1 MFSVIKAESN
11 RIKGKWGVVLKIR
24 LGATME
30 EYPSMT
36 IHKRLPTPG
45 PSGVDRGDR

>member
-36 IHKRLPTPG
+36 IHKRLPNLDPAYI
-45 PSGVDRGDR
+45 D